1 LLKQSGTKKKS
12 KLARVYLNKR
22 KQEKLANKIKE
33 KRELVDIIRF
43 ITQASNHKEF
53 TKIYSKKGR
62 IKREVLKK

>member
-1 LLKQSGTKKKS
+1 
-12 KLARVYLNKR
+12 VYLNKR